1 MSTFEGGSAA
11 IPSPV
16 PAAERVASAVAAPGS
31 ASAAHQGSAAGT
43 VPAAAAVRPASP
55 HARKPVSTGRVRRTV
70 LAFVIPAAIFA
81 AWTAA
86 TAVAVVPS
94 SILPSPAI
102 VVSTFTS
109 MIADGTLSTDLSV
122 SLVRVVI
129 GYAVSAAIGITVG
142 TLCGMFRT
150 SRELLLPIITA
161 VRQIPLL
168 AWIPLLILWCGIGEL
183 SKVVFIV
190 LAAFFP
196 IMMNTMEGIASTP
209 LEYIEV
215 ARLNKLSPWKTFVR
229 VYLPHALPHIQTGLK
244 LGLGISWMAVVGAE
258 LIASTSGIGYRMS
271 YARTLMQSDVVIVCM
286 LVVGVIG
293 IVMDKGVTLLFSALT
308 PWERK
313 GRDRS

>member
-1 MSTFEGGSAA
+1 MSDKNEGVVAQA
-11 IPSPV
+11 TPVSPV
-16 PAAERVASAVAAPGS
+16 
-31 ASAAHQGSAAGT
+31 
-43 VPAAAAVRPASP
+43 AAAASVARSGAAQVAQAATSRP
-55 HARKPVSTGRVRRTV
+55 HAGTRKQSHGRFRRTV
-70 LAFVIPAAIFA
+70 LGLVVPVAVLA

-86 TAVAVVPS
+86 TSLAIVPP
-94 SILPSPAI
+94 SILPGPAT
-102 VVSTFTS
+102 VATTFTTMVS
-109 MIADGTLSTDLSV
+109 DGTLGADLSV
-122 SLVRVVI
+122 SLLRVVA
-129 GYAVSAAIGITVG
+129 GYAGAAVLGIVVG
-142 TLCGMFRT
+142 TLCGMFRVT
-150 SRELLLPIITA
+150 RELLLPTITA

-168 AWIPLLILWCGIGEL
+168 AWIPLLILWAGIGEL
-183 SKVVFIV
+183 SKVIFII

-286 LVVGVIG
+286 LVVGVVG
-293 IVMDKGVTLLFSALT
+293 IVMDKVVGVVFTALT

>member
-1 MSTFEGGSAA
+1 MSDKNEGVVAQA
-11 IPSPV
+11 TPVSPV
-16 PAAERVASAVAAPGS
+16 
-31 ASAAHQGSAAGT
+31 
-43 VPAAAAVRPASP
+43 AAAASVARSGATQVAQAAASRP
-55 HARKPVSTGRVRRTV
+55 HAGTGTRKQSHGRFRRAVLGLVVPVVV
-70 LAFVIPAAIFA
+70 FA

-86 TAVAVVPS
+86 TSLAIVPS
-94 SILPSPAI
+94 SILPGPAT
-102 VVSTFTS
+102 VAATFTTMVS
-109 MIADGTLSTDLSV
+109 DGTLGADLSV
-122 SLVRVVI
+122 SLLRVVI
-129 GYAVSAAIGITVG
+129 GFAGAAVLGIVVG
-142 TLCGMFRT
+142 TLCGMFRVT
-150 SRELLLPIITA
+150 RELLLPTITA
-161 VRQIPLL
+161 IRQIPLL
-168 AWIPLLILWCGIGEL
+168 AWIPLLILWAGIGEL
-183 SKVVFIV
+183 SKVIFII

-215 ARLNKLSPWKTFVR
+215 ARLNKLSPWKTFLR

-286 LVVGVIG
+286 LVVGVVG
-293 IVMDKGVTLLFSALT
+293 IVMDKVVGIVFTALT